1 MNTMPIKNKEQDD
14 IDETSFSK
22 NDDFEMI
29 DYVLVYQKY
38 SDRRL
43 QEYRNIYLKNLVTF
57 GLKLRN
63 VLLKYFINIFSL
75 FKLFLLLIKQDISDT
90 KNNYILVHTPY
101 QILLEIA
108 EKTNLNLPIELND
121 LDYKSVTSSAWNKI
135 IACFNSPEAIEISNI
150 QRKYFTA
157 PYKQILHNQ

>member
-75 FKLFLLLIKQDISDT
+75 FKLFLLLIK
-90 KNNYILVHTPY
+90 
-101 QILLEIA
+101 
-108 EKTNLNLPIELND
+108 
-121 LDYKSVTSSAWNKI
+121 
-135 IACFNSPEAIEISNI
+135 
-150 QRKYFTA
+150 
-157 PYKQILHNQ
+157 

>member
-1 MNTMPIKNKEQDD
+1 MTKSSRLILSNEDKLIQEEKERLRKLRIIQVREISKQNAAQLRNAFKKEQDD

-75 FKLFLLLIKQDISDT
+75 FKLFLLLIK
-90 KNNYILVHTPY
+90 
-101 QILLEIA
+101 
-108 EKTNLNLPIELND
+108 
-121 LDYKSVTSSAWNKI
+121 
-135 IACFNSPEAIEISNI
+135 
-150 QRKYFTA
+150 
-157 PYKQILHNQ
+157 

>member
-63 VLLKYFINIFSL
+63 VLLKYFISIFSL
-75 FKLFLLLIKQDISDT
+75 FKLFLLLIK
-90 KNNYILVHTPY
+90 
-101 QILLEIA
+101 
-108 EKTNLNLPIELND
+108 
-121 LDYKSVTSSAWNKI
+121 
-135 IACFNSPEAIEISNI
+135 
-150 QRKYFTA
+150 
-157 PYKQILHNQ
+157 